1 MVHADWRGFFQ
12 GRLKGAGGTCL
23 TNWLPLKLFHDTT
36 QYCTILQNTAQY
48 CKILHMA
55 DQLVA
60 AILHSI
66 FLPLARAGYCLKV
79 HCQLVNI
86 QFSWIL
92 REAKGAKDWGLKKKL
107 EYEKGYYRCKLTH
120 WVRAELYQNVSE
132 GSLYQ
137 LYRGLWWSIQMY
149 YSESTILFSSANWI
163 EAFPIVV
170 FKKKSHWN
178 QFWWVKQ
185 MKWKTSFLNCC
196 IFPAFQICYY
206 HFLTHIHMLW
216 WLRIAPDIVYAGDDY
231 EWLWIRVHLPFGDFI
246 LNASWF
252 CHNR

>member
-1 MVHADWRGFFQ
+1 MLTGVVFFQ

-137 LYRGLWWSIQMY
+137 LYKGLWWSIQMY

-170 FKKKSHWN
+170 FKKKSH
-178 QFWWVKQ
+178 
-185 MKWKTSFLNCC
+185 
-196 IFPAFQICYY
+196 
-206 HFLTHIHMLW
+206 
-216 WLRIAPDIVYAGDDY
+216 
-231 EWLWIRVHLPFGDFI
+231 
-246 LNASWF
+246 
-252 CHNR
+252 